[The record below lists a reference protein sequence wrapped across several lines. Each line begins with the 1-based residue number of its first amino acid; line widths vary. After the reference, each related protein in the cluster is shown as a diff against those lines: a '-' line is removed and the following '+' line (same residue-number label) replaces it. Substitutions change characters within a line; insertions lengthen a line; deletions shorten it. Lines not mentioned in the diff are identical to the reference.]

1 MLGVL
6 GCVRNNGVHMLLGP
20 ACMRSW
26 AAYERELGSIRARVL
41 KLCATA
47 RHVSRSCVNMRVDP
61 RAQAQQQG
69 DAADTTLSQHAGEGQ
84 HFTYAAD
91 PVDAHATSTR
101 LHDTTDFKTSL

>member
-6 GCVRNNGVHMLLGP
+6 SCVRNNGVHMLLGP

-47 RHVSRSCVNMRVDP
+47 RHVSRSCANMRVDL

-69 DAADTTLSQHAGEGQ
+69 DAVHTSLSQDAGVGQ
-84 HFTYAAD
+84 HFTYAAA

-101 LHDTTDFKTSL
+101 LCDKAEFKTSL